1 MGQVAAVHDL
11 MPDSTDFDLKTLSE
25 KIPSMVPDGVK
36 VVRSEII
43 PLAFGL
49 CMLEV
54 TTIMMDSGG
63 MIEKLED
70 IYRSVEGITNV
81 ETKEVGLI

>member
-11 MPDSTDFDLKTLSE
+11 MPDSTDFYLKALSE
-25 KIPSMVPDGVK
+25 KIPSMVPEGVK

>member
-11 MPDSTDFDLKTLSE
+11 MPDSTDYDLKALSE
-25 KIPSMVPDGVK
+25 KIASLVPEGVK
-36 VVRSEII
+36 VVRSEIL

-49 CMLEV
+49 SILEV
-54 TTIMMDSGG
+54 TTIMLDSGG
-63 MIEKLED
+63 LIEKLED
-70 IYRSVEGITNV
+70 TYRSIEGIQNV

>member
-11 MPDSTDFDLKTLSE
+11 MPDSTDFDLEGLSK
-25 KIPSMVPDGVK
+25 KIPSLVPEGVK
-36 VVRSEII
+36 VVRTEVL

-54 TTIMMDSGG
+54 TTIMQDSGG
-63 MIEKLED
+63 LIEKLED
-70 IYRSVEGITNV
+70 IYRSVDGITELPRTV
-81 ETKEVGLI
+81 LQP

>member
-11 MPDSTDFDLKTLSE
+11 MPDSTDFDLNALSE
-25 KIPSMVPDGVK
+25 KIPSMVPEGVK

>member
-1 MGQVAAVHDL
+1 
-11 MPDSTDFDLKTLSE
+11 MPDETTFDLKALSE
-25 KIPSMVPDGVK
+25 KLPSMIPEGVK
-36 VVRSEII
+36 IVRSEVL

-54 TTIMMDSGG
+54 TTIMQDSGG
-63 MIEKLED
+63 LIEKLED

>member
-11 MPDSTDFDLKTLSE
+11 MPDETTFDLEALS
-25 KIPSMVPDGVK
+25 KKLPSMIPEGVK
-36 VVRSEII
+36 IVRSEII

-54 TTIMMDSGG
+54 TTIMQDSGG
-63 MIEKLED
+63 LIEKLED

>member
-11 MPDSTDFDLKTLSE
+11 MPDSTDLDLEALS
-25 KIPSMVPDGVK
+25 KSIASIVPEGVK
-36 VVRSEII
+36 VVRTEIL

-54 TTIMMDSGG
+54 TTIMLDSGG
-63 MIEKLED
+63 LIEKLED
-70 IYRSVEGITNV
+70 IYRSVEGIQNV

>member
-11 MPDSTDFDLKTLSE
+11 MPDSTDFDLKALSE
-25 KIPSMVPDGVK
+25 KIPSMVPEGVK

>member
-1 MGQVAAVHDL
+1 
-11 MPDSTDFDLKTLSE
+11 MPDSTDFDLKALSE
-25 KIPSMVPDGVK
+25 KIPSMVPEGVK

>member
-11 MPDSTDFDLKTLSE
+11 MPDSTDFDLKALSE
-25 KIPSMVPDGVK
+25 KIPNMVPEGVK
-36 VVRSEII
+36 VVRSEIL